1 MDLIPV
7 TDKQE
12 YLVCDRNLMIVQFS
26 PNIEKYADGTIIVGG
41 DIRQGFPEMIGLEST
56 CKAILSGQQENF
68 ALKSITRDRDSQDTI
83 YFNLF
88 IKSVADHLIVLLED
102 VTELTEL
109 RRSFMQQLN
118 EAEITL
124 NRLQRFEYCT
134 NRIIESMRDVLLI
147 TTPAGKIDR
156 VNRSTLELFGHKR
169 TELMNQSID
178 DIIQDSNFEHR
189 EIYNLLL
196 ASKYAVKKIEVNF
209 PNKQK
214 QNIQIEFDCFI
225 APTEVKN
232 FFNCVY
238 IGRDITERK
247 RAETEIRKS
256 LAREKELR
264 QLKSGFLSMAS
275 HEFRNPLSSI
285 LLCVQNLSNENNLSS
300 SEREFYLQS
309 IQDAALNMNSLLEDV
324 LILSKAESGKQTLKP
339 IQLNFRSFCLQI
351 IQELTAIYTDK
362 QIAFNYRFPR
372 DLVFLDEKN
381 IRQIL
386 SNLLSNALKYSPTG
400 STINLNI
407 SCNDSENP
415 TEMILEVRD
424 RGIGIPEEAQKYL
437 FDSFYRAGNVGNTPG
452 TGLGLSIVSKAVE
465 LYKGSI
471 TLDSQID
478 RGTQITVK
486 LPISPTE
493 KA

>member
-1 MDLIPV
+1 M
-7 TDKQE
+7 
-12 YLVCDRNLMIVQFS
+12 
-26 PNIEKYADGTIIVGG
+26 
-41 DIRQGFPEMIGLEST
+41 
-56 CKAILSGQQENF
+56 
-68 ALKSITRDRDSQDTI
+68 
-83 YFNLF
+83 
-88 IKSVADHLIVLLED
+88 
-102 VTELTEL
+102 
-109 RRSFMQQLN
+109 
-118 EAEITL
+118 
-124 NRLQRFEYCT
+124 
-134 NRIIESMRDVLLI
+134 
-147 TTPAGKIDR
+147 
-156 VNRSTLELFGHKR
+156 
-169 TELMNQSID
+169 
-178 DIIQDSNFEHR
+178 
-189 EIYNLLL
+189 
-196 ASKYAVKKIEVNF
+196 
-209 PNKQK
+209 
-214 QNIQIEFDCFI
+214 
-225 APTEVKN
+225 
-232 FFNCVY
+232 
-238 IGRDITERK
+238 
-247 RAETEIRKS
+247 
-256 LAREKELR
+256 
-264 QLKSGFLSMAS
+264 
-275 HEFRNPLSSI
+275 
-285 LLCVQNLSNENNLSS
+285 
-300 SEREFYLQS
+300 QS